1 MIMGQRGAAGMQP
14 LSFSFSSFIPM
25 AEILRLERI
34 TKRYGPI
41 VAVKNVS
48 LTVHRGEILGLVG
61 DNGAGKSTLVKI
73 ISGAVIPDSGSI
85 YFDGEIVRFRSPA
98 DARRVG
104 IEMVYQDLALC
115 ESLNV
120 VQNLLLGREPVT
132 RVLKIPLIRRKEAS
146 SIAGK
151 ALAYLGINVP
161 SLNSKVRNLSGG
173 QRQAVAIARAVM
185 SEPKL
190 VILDEPTAALAVVEV
205 KRVLSLIRELKNRGI
220 AVILISHRLQD
231 VIEVCDR
238 VVVMYEGSV
247 VAERGRDQITLEEI
261 VRLIAA
267 EKGI

>member
-1 MIMGQRGAAGMQP
+1 MT
-14 LSFSFSSFIPM
+14 
-25 AEILRLERI
+25 EILRLERI
-34 TKRYGPI
+34 TKSYGPI
-41 VAVKNVS
+41 VAVKDVS
-48 LTVHRGEILGLVG
+48 LTVHKGEILGLVG

-85 YFDGEIVRFRSPA
+85 YFDGEAVRLRSPA
-98 DARRVG
+98 DARRIG

-115 ESLNV
+115 ESLSV
-120 VQNLLLGREPVT
+120 TQNLLLGREPVS
-132 RVLKIPLIRRKEAS
+132 RVLKIPLIERKKAN
-146 SIAGK
+146 SIARN
-151 ALAYLGINVP
+151 ALTNLGIGVP
-161 SLNSKVRNLSGG
+161 SLHSKVRDLSGG

-205 KRVLSLIRELKNRGI
+205 RRVLSLIRELKNRGI

-238 VVVMYEGSV
+238 VVVMYEGNII
-247 VAERGRDQITLEEI
+247 AERSRDQTTLEEI

-267 EKGI
+267 EKGGLN